1 MASPTWSDYMAPV
14 LRVLSDGEIHVL
26 KDIRD
31 AAAEVLNLTVEARAE
46 TIPSGQLRYQNRCTW
61 AVSYLKHA
69 AAIETVSRGR
79 YRITEEGRGLL
90 LRHPQRIV
98 EADLEEIAGY
108 DPKDSWNSRTAKR
121 ALPDGSPGLADDV
134 CPAPTSG
141 TLDEL
146 SPTEQVEQAVDQL
159 KAEVAEELLTRLRG
173 NDPDFFERAVV
184 EVLLGMGYGGA
195 DKRGKVI
202 GGTGDGGVDGVID
215 QDALGL
221 DQIYVQAKR
230 YAEGNNVGRQ
240 TLQAFV
246 GALQWKNVTRGVF
259 ITSSDFTREAL
270 DFART
275 VSTRI
280 ILINGARLAELMI
293 RYHVGVQVK
302 ETYWIPAIDE
312 DFFVD

>member
-1 MASPTWSDYMAPV
+1 MASPSWPDYMAPV
-14 LRVLSDGEIHVL
+14 LRVLSDGQVHVL
-26 KDIRD
+26 KDIREV
-31 AAAEVLNLTVEARAE
+31 AAEHLSLTAEQRAE
-46 TIPSGQLRYQNRCTW
+46 TIPSGQPRYENRCTW

-90 LRHPQRIV
+90 ARHPKGIV
-98 EADLEEIAGY
+98 EKDLEEIAGY
-108 DPKDSWNSRTAKR
+108 DPVSSWGKSAPQDEGRQDAPAETE
-121 ALPDGSPGLADDV
+121 LTPD
-134 CPAPTSG
+134 
-141 TLDEL
+141 
-146 SPTEQVEQAVDQL
+146 EQIGQAVDQL
-159 KAEVAEELLTRLRG
+159 TAEVAEELLTRLRG

-230 YAEGNNVGRQ
+230 YAKDNNVGSEA
-240 TLQAFV
+240 LQAFV
-246 GALQWKNVTRGVF
+246 GALQWKNVNRGIF
-259 ITSSDFTREAL
+259 ITSSDFTPAARH
-270 DFART
+270 FAET
-275 VSTRI
+275 VATRI
-280 ILINGARLAELMI
+280 ILINGARLADLMI
-293 RYHVGVQVK
+293 RYHIGVQVK